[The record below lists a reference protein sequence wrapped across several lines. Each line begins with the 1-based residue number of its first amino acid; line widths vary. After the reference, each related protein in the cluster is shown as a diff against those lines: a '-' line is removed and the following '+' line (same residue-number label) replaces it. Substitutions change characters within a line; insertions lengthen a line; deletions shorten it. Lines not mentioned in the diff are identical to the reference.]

1 MRSRVSTRGTFPGR
15 TKRSHAANGAPDRV
29 NHSDLKAKLESGA
42 SRVFN
47 CMQIKRDLIDGP
59 AAAAAAGLFFGA
71 RSLNNVIFIKEPNV
85 GGHFDPARSNRPLP
99 VRTKIFLPYNQDD
112 PYEGGE
118 SVFCDDVKFEAA
130 LRHLVGRDG
139 VPPEVFESDLG
150 RIRLLEQ
157 LPSLDP
163 FLLKDKFALA
173 GIVVNEAYFRISP
186 DDWRHIRAHIR
197 ERFAM
202 MCRFA
207 SGGRADDAV
216 VDKLVDRIWEARD
229 LEPLHPLLA
238 ALGLPADRGAEF
250 FHAWK
255 GVSYFDY
262 EFARNNDRLRGFSSW
277 IQAVQTRGP
286 AHREDRQSIE
296 VDRAHVRDRMRK
308 IVGET
313 LGILNEYNDSFDR
326 LFRKRE
332 TARNFADFMLN
343 STRHFWTLGNNVN
356 AIHHVLSVWSQAT
369 ARSFDNSLPPAQ
381 LVRLMRTLRDLV

>member
-1 MRSRVSTRGTFPGR
+1 M
-15 TKRSHAANGAPDRV
+15 NQ
-29 NHSDLKAKLESGA
+29 SDLKAKLESGA

-47 CMQIKRDLIDGP
+47 CLQIKRELSERDGDVSP
-59 AAAAAAGLFFGA
+59 ADLFFGA
-71 RSLNNVIFIKEPNV
+71 RSLNAVIFVKEPNV
-85 GGHFDPARSNRPLP
+85 GGHFDPARTDRPLP
-99 VRTKIFLPYNQDD
+99 VRTKIFLPYNEEN

-118 SVFCDDVKFEAA
+118 SVFCDDEKFEAA
-130 LRHLVGRDG
+130 LRHLVGEDG
-139 VPPEVFESDLG
+139 VGPEVFEADLKK
-150 RIRLLEQ
+150 IRLLEE

-173 GIVVNEAYFRISP
+173 GIVVNDAYFRLAAE
-186 DDWRHIRAHIR
+186 DWQHIRTHIR

-207 SGGRADDAV
+207 GDGRADAAV
-216 VDKLVDRIWEARD
+216 IDRLVDRIWEARD

-238 ALGLPADRGAEF
+238 ALGLPAARAAEF
-250 FHAWK
+250 FYAWK

-262 EFARNNDRLRGFSSW
+262 EFARNNEKLRAFSEW
-277 IQAVQTRGP
+277 IRTAQPRGP

-296 VDRAHVRDRMRK
+296 ADRAQVRDRMRK

-313 LGILNEYNDSFDR
+313 LSILQDYNDSFDR

-343 STRHFWTLGNNVN
+343 SQRHFWTLGTNLN
-356 AIHHVLSVWSQAT
+356 AIYHVLTVWAQAT
-369 ARSFDNSLPPAQ
+369 ARSLDRSLPPAQ
-381 LVRLMRTLRDLV
+381 MVKLLRNLRDLV